1 MTENDKP
8 KRTIRDMLQDLE
20 SMISKEDDQKHMNDY
35 RRGYDDAMRQVEQ
48 LIQRGQLLV
57 RWRNK
62 HF

>member
-8 KRTIRDMLQDLE
+8 KRTIRDMLKDLE

-35 RRGYDDAMRQVEQ
+35 QRGYDDAMRQVEQ